1 MAGYIIAD
9 IRVTDPER
17 FEEYRRLG
25 TQATEKFGGRYL
37 ARGGAV
43 ENLEGD
49 WLPSRLVIIGFDSF
63 ETAKAWGASVEYAL
77 ARKARED
84 AAEFNMIVT
93 EGPDF

>member
-9 IRVTDPER
+9 IKVTDPER

-25 TQATEKFGGRYL
+25 TLATEKFGGRYL

-43 ENLEGD
+43 ESLEGD

-63 ETAKAWGASVEYAL
+63 ERAKAWGASMEYAL
-77 ARKARED
+77 ARQARVD
-84 AAEFNMIVT
+84 AAEFRMIVT